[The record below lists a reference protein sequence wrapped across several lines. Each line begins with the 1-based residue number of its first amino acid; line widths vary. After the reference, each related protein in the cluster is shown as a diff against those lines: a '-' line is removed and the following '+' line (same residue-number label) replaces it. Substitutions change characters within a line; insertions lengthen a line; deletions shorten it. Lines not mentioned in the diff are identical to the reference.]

1 MTVKE
6 RLHQL
11 VDELPERE
19 LHAAERFLE
28 FLRHAG
34 SDPFLQALAL
44 APEDDERTTEQ
55 EDAGAADAWAEYRR
69 GQARPF
75 EEVFE
80 ELARE

>member
-11 VDELPERE
+11 VDELRDTE
-19 LHAAERFLE
+19 LHAAERLLE
-28 FLRHAG
+28 RLRETG
-34 SDPFLQALAL
+34 GDPFLLSLAL
-44 APEDDERTTEQ
+44 APEDDEPTTPE
-55 EDAGAADAWAEYRR
+55 EDEGAAEARAEYRR
-69 GQARPF
+69 GEGRPF